1 MCLFFDLAFVTDVQN
16 PMVYRSQAV
25 SLSATGSISSCAG
38 VADGNALQYLW
49 YLQAM
54 TYDSSVVDASYVTS
68 LPGTSA
74 ARLLTTS
81 PLGSSVVPLSSY
93 VTNDPTALK
102 VAAGVLQPGVTYS
115 IVVCARMKSR
125 PSVSVSGIDVLDVNG
140 DCKRLPFKVV
150 GCPFI
155 LLPVDLCGAEHGDC
169 ERHCDL
175 VWSDCSHK

>member
-125 PSVSVSGIDVLDVNG
+125 PSVNVSGTDVLEVMVIER
-140 DCKRLPFKVV
+140 DCHLPFHSVA
-150 GCPFI
+150 G
-155 LLPVDLCGAEHGDC
+155 
-169 ERHCDL
+169 
-175 VWSDCSHK
+175 